1 MRTVLKTI
9 MTGNDMKRKI
19 IVSIFICVFV
29 AFTQAKTTYIPTY
42 DNRLVLIENG
52 EVDSLTNKAH
62 SLIMSSKDGLI
73 TCTLAQQVVSQDL
86 VRDIKRAKNAAG

>member
-1 MRTVLKTI
+1 
-9 MTGNDMKRKI
+9 MKSKI

-62 SLIMSSKDGLI
+62 SLIMSSK
-73 TCTLAQQVVSQDL
+73 V
-86 VRDIKRAKNAAG
+86 